1 MGVLRPGQGFASKPG
16 TGKRPWPRVCSL
28 APCRLVLE
36 AAAPSLYGAINLLL
50 LELEPHLAALKTA
63 LGWEDTAQEGVCRE
77 ALQGEV

>member
-1 MGVLRPGQGFASKPG
+1 MP
-16 TGKRPWPRVCSL
+16 L
-28 APCRLVLE
+28 APSRLVLE

-63 LGWEDTAQEGVCRE
+63 LGWEDTAQEGVCPE